1 VSLVR
6 NAIWNLIGQILPLVA
21 AILVI
26 PLLLRLM
33 GAEGFGLV
41 TIIWT
46 LIGYFSLFDFGLGRA
61 LTKFVSVE
69 IGQQNPQALPNLIAT
84 AMTLLAV
91 LGVAMA
97 CLIWLSVPWMVAN
110 VLKPKTS
117 DPAEVAFA
125 FHLAALAIPFVVINV
140 GLRAVLEGL
149 LRFDLTNLI
158 RVPFGLFTIISPAVV
173 AFLGYGLPA
182 VVLAIGVGILIAM
195 LSYAILLKTS
205 TRGFNI
211 ETGGVYWS
219 ISKRLLRFGGWIS
232 VSNFVAPVIF
242 HLDRFVISAALSVAV
257 MAYYVAPY
265 EAVTKTLILSSA
277 IAGSLFP
284 IFAKLPGAN
293 GRSHMATMLTGTR
306 VVMALMIP
314 VLSVVACFGYEL
326 LDLWVGQ
333 EVAKNG
339 SRPLLFLS
347 VGVFFNA
354 IAYMPYTLI
363 QASGRA
369 DLVAKI
375 QLFQVPIYPIVLWFF
390 VSQWHLEGAAVVW
403 TGRALFEMI
412 VFFILARKISGAGST
427 SGKVGLYI
435 LCGAAIFVLGLSL
448 DGLPVVLR
456 IPSLAVALF
465 LFFYFLW
472 RRVFS
477 ARDKLWIAKKYILTS
492 SRFFKKK

>member
-1 VSLVR
+1 MALVR
-6 NAIWNLIGQILPLVA
+6 NAIWNLSGQVLPLVA

-26 PLLLRLM
+26 PLLLKLM

-61 LTKFVSVE
+61 LTKFVSME
-69 IGQQNPQALPNLIAT
+69 LGQQNPRALPDLVVT
-84 AMTLLAV
+84 AMTLLVV
-91 LGVAMA
+91 LGIAMA
-97 CLIWLSVPWMVAN
+97 CLIWLSIPWMVAN
-110 VLKPKTS
+110 VLKPRTS
-117 DPAEVAFA
+117 DPAEVVFA
-125 FHLAALAIPFVVINV
+125 FRLAALAIPFVVINV

-173 AFLGYGLPA
+173 AYLGYGLPA

-195 LSYAILLKTS
+195 LGYAILLKTS
-205 TRGFNI
+205 TCGFNI
-211 ETGGVYWS
+211 ETGGVHWP
-219 ISKRLLRFGGWIS
+219 ISKRLLSFGGWIS

-242 HLDRFVISAALSVAV
+242 HLDRFVISAVLSVAV

-293 GRSHMATMLTGTR
+293 DRSHMATMLTGTR

-333 EVAKNG
+333 EVATNG

-354 IAYMPYTLI
+354 IAYMPYTLV

-375 QLFQVPIYPIVLWFF
+375 QLLQVPIYPLLLWVC

-403 TGRALFEMI
+403 VGRALFEMI
-412 VFFILARKISGAGST
+412 VFFVLAKKISGAGSA
-427 SGKVGLYI
+427 SGKVSLYI
-435 LCGAAIFVLGLSL
+435 LCGAVIFALGLSL
-448 DGLPVVLR
+448 GGLPVVLR
-456 IPSLAVALF
+456 IPTLTVVLL

-472 RRVFS
+472 SRVFS
-477 ARDKLWIAKKYILTS
+477 AEDRLWITGKYILVLGG
-492 SRFFKKK
+492 FFRKK

>member
-1 VSLVR
+1 MTLVR
-6 NAIWNLIGQILPLVA
+6 NAIWNLSGQILPLVA

-26 PLLLRLM
+26 PMLLRLM

-41 TIIWT
+41 MIIWT

-61 LTKFVSVE
+61 LTKFVSME
-69 IGQQNPQALPNLIAT
+69 LGQQNPQALPDMIIT
-84 AMTLLAV
+84 AITLLVV
-91 LGVAMA
+91 LGITMA

-110 VLKPKTS
+110 VLKPITS
-117 DPAEVAFA
+117 DPAEVVLTFR
-125 FHLAALAIPFVVINV
+125 FAALAIPFVVINV

-158 RVPFGLFTIISPAVV
+158 RVPFGLFTIISPAMV
-173 AFLGYGLPA
+173 AYLGYGLPA
-182 VVLAIGVGILIAM
+182 VVLVIGVGILIAM
-195 LSYAILLKTS
+195 LGYAILLKTS

-211 ETGGVYWS
+211 ETGGVHWS
-219 ISKRLLRFGGWIS
+219 ISKRLLSFGGWIS

-242 HLDRFVISAALSVAV
+242 HLDRFVISAVLSVAV
-257 MAYYVAPY
+257 MAYYIVPY
-265 EAVTKTLILSSA
+265 EVVTKTLILSSA

-293 GRSHMATMLTGTR
+293 DRSHMAIMLTGTK
-306 VVMALMIP
+306 VVAALMIP

-333 EVAKNG
+333 EVATNG

-354 IAYMPYTLI
+354 IAYIPYTLV

-375 QLFQVPIYPIVLWFF
+375 QLLQVLIYPFLLWVG

-403 TGRALFEMI
+403 VVRALFEMI
-412 VFFILARKISGAGST
+412 MFFVLAKIISGAGSP
-427 SGKVGLYI
+427 SGKVWLYI
-435 LCGAAIFVLGLSL
+435 LCGAVIFALGLSL
-448 DGLPVVLR
+448 GSLPVMLR
-456 IPSLAVALF
+456 IPSLAIVLL

-472 RRVFS
+472 SRVFS
-477 ARDKLWIAKKYILTS
+477 VEDRLWFTGRCRLVLDGFFRKK
-492 SRFFKKK
+492 

>member
-1 VSLVR
+1 
-6 NAIWNLIGQILPLVA
+6 
-21 AILVI
+21 
-26 PLLLRLM
+26 M

-69 IGQQNPQALPNLIAT
+69 IGQKNPQALPNLIAT
-84 AMTLLAV
+84 AMTLLVV
-91 LGVAMA
+91 LGIVMA
-97 CLIWLSVPWMVAN
+97 CLIWLSVPWMVVN
-110 VLKPKTS
+110 VLKPRTS
-117 DPAEVAFA
+117 DPAEVVFA
-125 FHLAALAIPFVVINV
+125 FRLVALAIPFVVINV
-140 GLRAVLEGL
+140 GMRAVLEGL

-158 RVPFGLFTIISPAVV
+158 RVPFGLYTIISPAVV
-173 AFLGYGLPA
+173 AYLGYGLPA
-182 VVLAIGVGILIAM
+182 IVQAIGIGILIAM
-195 LSYAILLKTS
+195 LGYAVLLKIS
-205 TRGFNI
+205 TRGLNI
-211 ETGGVYWS
+211 RAGEVHWS
-219 ISKRLLRFGGWIS
+219 ISKRLLSFGGWIS

-242 HLDRFVISAALSVAV
+242 HLDRFVISAVLSVAV

-284 IFAKLPGAN
+284 IFARIPGPN
-293 GRSHMATMLTGTR
+293 DRSHMATMMTGTR
-306 VVMALMIP
+306 VTMALMMPI
-314 VLSVVACFGYEL
+314 LLVVACFGYEL
-326 LDLWVGQ
+326 LELWVGR
-333 EVAKNG
+333 EVAING

-354 IAYMPYTLI
+354 IAYMPYTLV

-375 QLFQVPIYPIVLWFF
+375 QLLQVPIYPLLLWAC
-390 VSQWHLEGAAVVW
+390 VSRWHLEGAAVVW
-403 TGRALFEMI
+403 VGRALFEMI

-427 SGKVGLYI
+427 SGKVDLYI

-456 IPSLAVALF
+456 IPSLAVALI

-472 RRVFS
+472 CRVFS
-477 ARDKLWIAKKYILTS
+477 VRDKLWIAKKYILTS

>member
-1 VSLVR
+1 MALVR
-6 NAIWNLIGQILPLVA
+6 NAIWNLSGQVLPLVA

-61 LTKFVSVE
+61 LTKFVSME
-69 IGQQNPQALPNLIAT
+69 IGQQNPQALPDLVVT
-84 AMTLLAV
+84 AMTLLVV
-91 LGVAMA
+91 LGITMA

-110 VLKPKTS
+110 VLKPRTS
-117 DPAEVAFA
+117 DPAEVVFA
-125 FHLAALAIPFVVINV
+125 FRLTALAIPFVVINV

-158 RVPFGLFTIISPAVV
+158 RVPFGLFTIISPAVI
-173 AFLGYGLPA
+173 AYLGYGLPA

-195 LSYAILLKTS
+195 SGYAILLKTS

-211 ETGGVYWS
+211 ETGGVHWP
-219 ISKRLLRFGGWIS
+219 ISKRLLSFGGWIS

-242 HLDRFVISAALSVAV
+242 HLDRFVISAVLSVAV

-293 GRSHMATMLTGTR
+293 DRSHMMTMLTGTR
-306 VVMALMIP
+306 VVMALMVP

-333 EVAKNG
+333 EVATNG

-354 IAYMPYTLI
+354 IAYMPYTLV

-375 QLFQVPIYPIVLWFF
+375 QLLQVPVYPLLLWVF

-403 TGRALFEMI
+403 VGRALFEMI
-412 VFFILARKISGAGST
+412 LFFVLAKKISGAESA
-427 SGKVGLYI
+427 SGNIGLYI
-435 LCGAAIFVLGLSL
+435 LCGAVIFALGLSL
-448 DGLPVVLR
+448 GGLPVILR
-456 IPSLAVALF
+456 IPSLSVAIL

-472 RRVFS
+472 SRVFS
-477 ARDKLWIAKKYILTS
+477 AGDKLWITGKYILALGG
-492 SRFFKKK
+492 FFKKK

>member
-1 VSLVR
+1 MALVR
-6 NAIWNLIGQILPLVA
+6 NAIWNLSGQVLPLIA

-33 GAEGFGLV
+33 GVEGFGLV

-61 LTKFVSVE
+61 LTKFVAME
-69 IGQQNPQALPNLIAT
+69 LGQQNPQAIPNLIAT

-91 LGVAMA
+91 LGITMA

-110 VLKPKTS
+110 VLKPRAS
-117 DPAEVAFA
+117 DPAEVVFA
-125 FHLAALAIPFVVINV
+125 FQLAALVIPFVVINV

-173 AFLGYGLPA
+173 AYLGYGLPA
-182 VVLAIGVGILIAM
+182 VVLAIGLGILIAM
-195 LSYAILLKTS
+195 LGYAVLLKTTTS
-205 TRGFNI
+205 RFNI
-211 ETGGVYWS
+211 QTGRVHWS
-219 ISKRLLRFGGWIS
+219 ISKKLLSFGGWIS

-242 HLDRFVISAALSVAV
+242 HLDRFVISAILSVGV

-284 IFAKLPGAN
+284 VFSKLSGAN
-293 GRSHMATMLTGTR
+293 ERSHMAIMLTGTR
-306 VVMALMIP
+306 VVVALMVP
-314 VLSVVACFGYEL
+314 VLSVAACFGYEL
-326 LDLWVGQ
+326 LELWVGR
-333 EVAKNG
+333 EVAING

-354 IAYMPYTLI
+354 IAYMPYTLV

-375 QLFQVPIYPIVLWFF
+375 QLLQVPIYPLLLWFA

-403 TGRALFEMI
+403 VGRAFFEMAI
-412 VFFILARKISGAGST
+412 FFAFAKKLSGPKSVA
-427 SGKVGLYI
+427 VGIGIYI
-435 LCGAAIFVLGLSL
+435 ICGALIFALGLSL
-448 DGLPVVLR
+448 GGSTLALRTLALAVVL
-456 IPSLAVALF
+456 ALF
-465 LFFYFLW
+465 SVFLW
-472 RRVFS
+472 VRVFT
-477 ARDKLWIAKKYILTS
+477 AEDRGWIAG
-492 SRFFKKK
+492 RFYSIFGSVFRKS

>member
-1 VSLVR
+1 
-6 NAIWNLIGQILPLVA
+6 
-21 AILVI
+21 
-26 PLLLRLM
+26 M

-61 LTKFVSVE
+61 LTKFVSME
-69 IGQQNPQALPNLIAT
+69 LGQHNTQALPDLIVT
-84 AMTLLAV
+84 AMTLLVV
-91 LGVAMA
+91 LGFTMA

-110 VLKPKTS
+110 VLKPRTN
-117 DPAEVAFA
+117 DPAEVIFA
-125 FHLAALAIPFVVINV
+125 FRLAALAIPFVVINV

-173 AFLGYGLPA
+173 AYLGYGLPA

-195 LSYAILLKTS
+195 SGYAILLNAS

-211 ETGGVYWS
+211 ETGGVHWS
-219 ISKRLLRFGGWIS
+219 ISKKLLSFGGWIS

-242 HLDRFVISAALSVAV
+242 HLDRFVISAVLSVAV

-284 IFAKLPGAN
+284 IFAKIPDAKDI
-293 GRSHMATMLTGTR
+293 SHMATMLTGTR

-333 EVAKNG
+333 EVATNG

-354 IAYMPYTLI
+354 IAYMPYTLV

-375 QLFQVPIYPIVLWFF
+375 QLLQVPIYPLLLWVC
-390 VSQWHLEGAAVVW
+390 VSQWRLEGAAVVW
-403 TGRALFEMI
+403 VGRALVEMI
-412 VFFILARKISGAGST
+412 VFFILAKKISGVESA

-435 LCGAAIFVLGLSL
+435 FCGAVILVLGLSL
-448 DGLPVVLR
+448 GGLPVVLR
-456 IPSLAVALF
+456 IPSLTVVLLLF
-465 LFFYFLW
+465 SYFLW
-472 RRVFS
+472 SRVFS
-477 ARDKLWIAKKYILTS
+477 VEDRFWITGKCLSALGG
-492 SRFFKKK
+492 FFRKN